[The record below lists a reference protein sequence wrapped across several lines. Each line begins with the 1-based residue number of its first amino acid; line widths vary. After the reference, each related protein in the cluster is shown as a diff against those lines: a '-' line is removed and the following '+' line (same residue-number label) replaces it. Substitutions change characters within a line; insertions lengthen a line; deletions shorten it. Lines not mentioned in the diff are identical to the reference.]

1 MNHEYETVVSTE
13 ITSFVLAAA
22 AAAIYFLVPGVW
34 PLKARHGAQSGWNF
48 IGPYWTNSWP
58 NCEEHVLMI
67 YRGKYWNCSWF
78 QWRKT
83 YDWDWPNAACSGCQW
98 YSWALDNRFTRFH
111 PFFFMR
117 FPSSHIHPTWVII
130 ATGIHA
136 FFCEPC
142 KIVPWICR
150 RWNFISPWV
159 NPRFGESSGFV
170 FASFGYPMQIH
181 LVKNIQN
188 NNYFRWIIIC
198 WMALQEE
205 FEQSKDKKTW
215 VVDLGWVD
223 PSGSFFVS
231 TKMVFGQQCGDQPQE
246 A

>member
-1 MNHEYETVVSTE
+1 MIGIDQTRHVQDVNDIRGHLTTVS
-13 ITSFVLAAA
+13 L
-22 AAAIYFLVPGVW
+22 G
-34 PLKARHGAQSGWNF
+34 
-48 IGPYWTNSWP
+48 
-58 NCEEHVLMI
+58 
-67 YRGKYWNCSWF
+67 
-78 QWRKT
+78 
-83 YDWDWPNAACSGCQW
+83 
-98 YSWALDNRFTRFH
+98 FTRFFH
-111 PFFFMR
+111 AVSFIPY
-117 FPSSHIHPTWVII
+117 PSHLGNHSYRDPRV
-130 ATGIHA
+130 
-136 FFCEPC
+136 FCEPC

-188 NNYFRWIIIC
+188 NNYFRWINIC

-205 FEQSKDKKTW
+205 FEQSKDNKTW